1 MEIVRTAR
9 ASPRRPRAT
18 SRDAVA
24 RRRPPRARLVTT
36 PGDVAVTARDGVA
49 RGRERRARDGV
60 EGVDGMCELCFIV
73 HARARRAGDVARDA
87 RRRARER
94 RGSYRQRN
102 RRQPTAI
109 RAWDEAG
116 AGAPDAGAG

>member
-1 MEIVRTAR
+1 MRPHAGRAAR
-9 ASPRRPRAT
+9 ANAWL
-18 SRDAVA
+18 
-24 RRRPPRARLVTT
+24 RAR
-36 PGDVAVTARDGVA
+36 A
-49 RGRERRARDGV
+49 RGEENAVNRALERHHAMRGFRTPTIERSRLEAI

-109 RAWDEAG
+109 G
-116 AGAPDAGAG
+116 LG

>member
-1 MEIVRTAR
+1 MEIE
-9 ASPRRPRAT
+9 RP
-18 SRDAVA
+18 A
-24 RRRPPRARLVTT
+24 RRRRDDPSRRRRRDPDIGHRARLVTT
-36 PGDVAVTARDGVA
+36 PGDVAVTARDGAA
-49 RGRERRARDGV
+49 RGRGRRARDGV
-60 EGVDGMCELCFIV
+60 EGVDWMCALYFII
-73 HARARRAGDVARDA
+73 HARARRARDVARDA
-87 RRRARER
+87 RRRARGR